1 MASAA
6 VLVNLICR
14 FVIACVIRSFDGL
27 EEACSLFSIDNNA
40 RTPIQSRN
48 AVKNT

>member
-6 VLVNLICR
+6 VLVDLICR

-27 EEACSLFSIDNNA
+27 EEACSLFSINNA